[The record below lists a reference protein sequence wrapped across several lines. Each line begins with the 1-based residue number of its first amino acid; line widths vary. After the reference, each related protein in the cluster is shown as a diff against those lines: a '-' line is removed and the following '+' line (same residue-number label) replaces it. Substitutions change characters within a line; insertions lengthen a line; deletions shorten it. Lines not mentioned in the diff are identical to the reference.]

1 MADMIIYKITNLI
14 NGKVYI
20 GQTTRTLEER
30 MNEHY
35 RKSDIVVDKAIQK
48 YGRENFSTEVVD
60 DADSIEEL
68 NEKEIYWIR
77 KYDSILPLGYNQ
89 CNGGNNTVGFHHR
102 EESKRRMSDSKKIL
116 FIGESNP
123 FFGKVHSSESKK
135 KMSEKRLGMSHLTK
149 EQVKKLRESHF
160 IRKVKNIDTGEVFN
174 SIKEASKTYGLKETH
189 ITRVCKGR
197 RKRTGG
203 FRWEYVE
210 V

>member
-1 MADMIIYKITNLI
+1 MIIYKITNLI
-14 NGKVYI
+14 N
-20 GQTTRTLEER
+20 
-30 MNEHY
+30 
-35 RKSDIVVDKAIQK
+35 
-48 YGRENFSTEVVD
+48 
-60 DADSIEEL
+60 
-68 NEKEIYWIR
+68 
-77 KYDSILPLGYNQ
+77 
-89 CNGGNNTVGFHHR
+89 
-102 EESKRRMSDSKKIL
+102 
-116 FIGESNP
+116 
-123 FFGKVHSSESKK
+123 GKVHSSESKK